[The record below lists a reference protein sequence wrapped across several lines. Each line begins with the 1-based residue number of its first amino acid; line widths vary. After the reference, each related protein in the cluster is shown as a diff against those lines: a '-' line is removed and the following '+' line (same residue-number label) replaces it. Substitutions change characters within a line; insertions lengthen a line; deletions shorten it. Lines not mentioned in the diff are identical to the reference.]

1 MRTQSPSTQQQ
12 AFTKALALE
21 LMDEH
26 GLLENGWSFCFNDN
40 RSTLGLCKYV
50 PKVIELS
57 VHFVDGA
64 RMYDVRDIILHEIAH
79 ALVGWEAGHGTKWKQ
94 KAIQIGGTG
103 NRCGNMN
110 APFKFRGECSEH
122 YHSSNRRNVHFCSDC
137 ESPIVW
143 EKIS

>member
-1 MRTQSPSTQQQ
+1 MQQ
-12 AFTKALALE
+12 AFAKALALE

-26 GLLENGWSFCFNDN
+26 GLSENGWSFCFNNN
-40 RSTLGLCKYV
+40 RSTLGLCKYE

-64 RMYDVRDIILHEIAH
+64 RMSEVRDIILHEIAH
-79 ALVGWEAGHGTKWKQ
+79 ALVGWEAGHGSVWKQ

-110 APFKFRGECSEH
+110 APYKFRGECSEH
-122 YHSSNRRNVHFCSDC
+122 YRSSNRRNVHFCSDC